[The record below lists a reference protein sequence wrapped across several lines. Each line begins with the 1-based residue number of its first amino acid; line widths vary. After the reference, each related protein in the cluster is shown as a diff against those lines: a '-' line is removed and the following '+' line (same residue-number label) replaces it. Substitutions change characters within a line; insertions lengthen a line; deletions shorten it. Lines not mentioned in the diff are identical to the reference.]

1 MQQLVKPAEYA
12 KMHGLSRQSV
22 YAKIKR
28 GTLPSRKID
37 GRYYVIVSETEQPVA
52 EEITAGEETIE
63 QVSLIDEYREI
74 LKAKEETIEVL
85 KASIEDLKEA
95 NAQITRTLQQEI
107 TLLKQAFH
115 EMKAI
120 YRRDYMLAYA
130 HESAEPEEAP
140 APEAEVVVQEAVV
153 AEGVVGEKEPE
164 RSDEKEAKKAKEKD
178 KEKEK
183 KRKAAKKRKQQE
195 EEDCWIPL
203 GDLIQRQKYNYNK
216 AKQVVKRFKKAFKK
230 GDRRIRKQNGIYY
243 ISCYDFYEDILD

>member
-1 MQQLVKPAEYA
+1 MQQLVKPSEYA

-37 GRYYVIVSETEQPVA
+37 GRYYVIVA
-52 EEITAGEETIE
+52 DNIE
-63 QVSLIDEYREI
+63 KESDNAPAVDEKIEHVSLIDEYREI
-74 LKAKEETIEVL
+74 LKAKDETIEVL

-95 NAQITRTLQQEI
+95 NAQITQTLQQEI

-120 YRRDYMLAYA
+120 YRRDYMIT
-130 HESAEPEEAP
+130 HAEVEEGEPSVEEIAE
-140 APEAEVVVQEAVV
+140 EAEV
-153 AEGVVGEKEPE
+153 EPAAPAADE
-164 RSDEKEAKKAKEKD
+164 RKADEPG
-178 KEKEK
+178 KEK
-183 KRKAAKKRKQQE
+183 KGKKREKAKAKGGEDE
-195 EEDCWIPL
+195 ECWIPL

-216 AKQVVKRFKKAFKK
+216 AKQVVKRFKKAYKK